1 MILHILS
8 PLYSIFLN
16 APIAL
21 LSFLT
26 LRARNSME
34 HYSTDKKNVLQ
45 KKQET
50 LFHFIQ
56 IFRKFLAHYVCFSM
70 VYYSLRIAA
79 KGLNF
84 IARNDGKKPAAMP
97 TKIANI
103 NDNAA
108 NQKGM

>member
-1 MILHILS
+1 MPQAH
-8 PLYSIFLN
+8 FCHN
-16 APIAL
+16 M
-21 LSFLT
+21 T
-26 LRARNSME
+26 LRARNSMK
-34 HYSTDKKNVLQ
+34 HYTIDSKNVLQ
-45 KKQET
+45 KMQET

-56 IFRKFLAHYVCFSM
+56 IFRKFLAHYVCFSI

-103 NDNAA
+103 KDNAA